1 MQQIFVEV
9 PVIFIYAEFLSW
21 NPSLPRV
28 RCHLHHAENSLFHR
42 NLKENNRKWHT
53 IQFKNLM
60 CVLTKCLGKIIFHIY
75 FIHNK
80 SHHCTAFRIITIQ
93 NCTCFVF
100 NIYIQHT
107 GCPTIEY
114 SLCFGCFL
122 SFQSSYRG
130 IFYYIS
136 TAQETMIP
144 KLTLLSSLCQKLINL
159 QSKTWSNLDL
169 DTI

>member
-1 MQQIFVEV
+1 MCSLKKNEINWINSGKRRWLRPLWLWKFLDSLTNGLLMQQIFVEV

-53 IQFKNLM
+53 IQLKNLV

-100 NIYIQHT
+100 NIYIQHIT
-107 GCPTIEY
+107 D
-114 SLCFGCFL
+114 
-122 SFQSSYRG
+122 
-130 IFYYIS
+130 
-136 TAQETMIP
+136 
-144 KLTLLSSLCQKLINL
+144 LINSWKKL
-159 QSKTWSNLDL
+159 
-169 DTI
+169 